1 MEKDSPVK
9 PSVAELAGRFKDHVI
24 PTPTPHDES
33 KPVKRRPPPCSLQLH
48 NKKHDHEE
56 LEKPSIVSPHP
67 PKVKMRTSKSSPLVE
82 RLQANLTLSPTSLLP
97 SPKSPE
103 VKLAP
108 TPTSP
113 TTHCFFPTSPCS
125 PLSPTL
131 RPQLSIEEEEPVCFE
146 SPAEGTPLP
155 SFNKMTSGNRPR
167 LTTNDAAEEGNPLLS
182 PEQVPVDNGVQHRVD
197 GEEVSQ
203 ESISLIVQNSIAN
216 KEMTCITHRRR
227 WMILIFLIFLIL
239 LVIGVSFALC
249 LVIHDDA
256 DEKYNPTLFVLP
268 RCFNGSFKLTNQI
281 FIPELLSPA
290 SNQSKALSSQLREKL
305 SDLYSSSPALSRYFS
320 SVEISDFR
328 NGSVVADYRL
338 GFLMP
343 LNNAELEQFTLSR
356 EMVYNVFRQ
365 SLYDQDPEL
374 NHPLYIHPA
383 SLDMQ
388 VTGESRS
395 DVLYCKRMSRSR
407 DPPDRVEYPDGY
419 IEPMDQPRQTHT
431 VESCETGPLLLDQWH
446 VQPDRLYDK

>member
-1 MEKDSPVK
+1 MDSIELQPVRC
-9 PSVAELAGRFKDHVI
+9 PVSLDNNNHHAE
-24 PTPTPHDES
+24 
-33 KPVKRRPPPCSLQLH
+33 
-48 NKKHDHEE
+48 N
-56 LEKPSIVSPHP
+56 
-67 PKVKMRTSKSSPLVE
+67 TSK
-82 RLQANLTLSPTSLLP
+82 Q
-97 SPKSPE
+97 
-103 VKLAP
+103 
-108 TPTSP
+108 
-113 TTHCFFPTSPCS
+113 
-125 PLSPTL
+125 
-131 RPQLSIEEEEPVCFE
+131 Q
-146 SPAEGTPLP
+146 
-155 SFNKMTSGNRPR
+155 MTSGNRPR

-182 PEQVPVDNGVQHRVD
+182 PEQ
-197 GEEVSQ
+197 
-203 ESISLIVQNSIAN
+203 
-216 KEMTCITHRRR
+216 TCITHRRR

-290 SNQSKALSSQLREKL
+290 SNQSKALSSQLQEKL
-305 SDLYSSSPALSRYFS
+305 SELYSSSPALSRYFS

-395 DVLYCKRMSRSR
+395 GVLY
-407 DPPDRVEYPDGY
+407 
-419 IEPMDQPRQTHT
+419 
-431 VESCETGPLLLDQWH
+431 W
-446 VQPDRLYDK
+446 